1 MERRIENI
9 LANDSFT
16 KEDIVELLQA
26 EGKDKTSLFTKSAA
40 VKSEFV
46 KDKVYFRGLIEFSN
60 ICAKNCFYCGIR
72 RDNKHIKRYNLT
84 DDEILQAARYAFE
97 NNYGSL
103 VLQSGELENP
113 AFTQRIDR
121 LLKRI
126 GEFTEGRLRVTL
138 SLGEQSEETYRQW
151 FDRGAHRY
159 LLRIE
164 SSNPELYKKIHP
176 DNEFHRFEKR
186 LKALQTLQKVG
197 YQTGTGVM
205 IGLPFQTLEDLAGDL
220 QFMKEFDIDMVG
232 MGPYIEHSDTPLFK
246 FRDMLLPLEERFQLS
261 LKMIAI
267 LRIMMKDINIAA
279 ATALQSIDK
288 IGREKA
294 IKIGA
299 NVIMPN
305 ITPGHYRDDY
315 KLYENKPCT
324 DENADDCTSCLEARI
339 ALSQNKVAYG
349 EWGDSRHYT
358 KRNTSF

>member
-1 MERRIENI
+1 MEN
-9 LANDSFT
+9 
-16 KEDIVELLQA
+16 
-26 EGKDKTSLFTKSAA
+26 
-40 VKSEFV
+40 
-46 KDKVYFRGLIEFSN
+46 KVYFRGLIEFSN

-72 RDNKHIKRYNLT
+72 KDNELTKRYNLS
-84 DDEILQAARYAFE
+84 DKEILDAARFAFE
-97 NNYGSL
+97 NKYGSL
-103 VLQSGELENP
+103 VLQSGELESP
-113 AFTQRIDR
+113 AFTRRIDD
-121 LLKRI
+121 LLKKIRDLSD
-126 GEFTEGRLRVTL
+126 GKLRVTL
-138 SLGEQSEETYRQW
+138 SVGEQSEETYRQW
-151 FDRGAHRY
+151 FNSGAHRY

-176 DNEFHRFEKR
+176 DDESHRFEKR
-186 LKALQTLQKVG
+186 LEALRTLQRTG

-205 IGLPFQTLEDLAGDL
+205 IGLPFQTLEDMAGDL
-220 QFMKEFDIDMVG
+220 LFMKEFNIDMVG
-232 MGPYIEHSDTPLFK
+232 MGPYIEHTNTPLYK
-246 FRDMLLPLEERFQLS
+246 FREMLLPKEERFQLT

-339 ALSQNKVAYG
+339 ALSQNEIAFG
-349 EWGDSRHYT
+349 EWGDSIHYK
-358 KRNTSF
+358 KRNT